1 MTASPQE
8 IPADVLELAP
18 AAESP
23 PVVAVSPWQRLLDT
37 EPVRLYLWPV
47 LVVLLGLLT
56 TAGMLTDVAPA
67 LLAAGEALVAVGG
80 WLTIEGVRASVISPR
95 THKQA
100 AAALASAA
108 ALGRALT
115 S

>member
-1 MTASPQE
+1 VTTSPQE
-8 IPADVLELAP
+8 IPSDVLEHDPP
-18 AAESP
+18 AANP

-67 LLAAGEALVAVGG
+67 LLAAGEALAAVGG
-80 WLTIEGVRASVISPR
+80 WLTIEGVRASVVSPR
-95 THKQA
+95 RHLQTVVDVAKA
-100 AAALASAA
+100 AGVGVL
-108 ALGRALT
+108 R
-115 S
+115 